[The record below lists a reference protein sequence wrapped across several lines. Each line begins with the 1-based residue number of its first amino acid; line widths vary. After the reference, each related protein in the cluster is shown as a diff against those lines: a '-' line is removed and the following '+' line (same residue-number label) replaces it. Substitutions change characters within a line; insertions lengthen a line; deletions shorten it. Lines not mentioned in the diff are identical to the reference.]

1 MSRGARSLL
10 VFVQALEGRTLLVEL
25 RDDTLVRGRIETVDD
40 AMKCARWN
48 TLRGHTCA
56 LQESHLC

>member
-25 RDDTLVRGRIETVDD
+25 RDETLVRGRIEGVDD
-40 AMKCARWN
+40 AMKCALDSSLVSFGSSVR
-48 TLRGHTCA
+48 C
-56 LQESHLC
+56 